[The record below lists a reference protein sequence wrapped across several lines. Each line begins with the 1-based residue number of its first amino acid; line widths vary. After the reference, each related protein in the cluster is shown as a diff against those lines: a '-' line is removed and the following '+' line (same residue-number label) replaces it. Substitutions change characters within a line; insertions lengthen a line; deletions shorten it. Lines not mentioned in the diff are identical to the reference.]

1 MTTYTAFSEYS
12 VHGEECQ
19 MKTGRSLHPLRQCLF
34 CMTMLFILPIQ
45 HALGEPLKPV
55 SGDLYR
61 GGTHIQFP
69 GTGVVFII
77 PDNYSGFISPNGD
90 VFVIERENE
99 PGYILVISESEM
111 TPEHMNTML
120 YQFIPY
126 EGDILLIPTEMP
138 QMENNRFSLAYTG
151 GAGEG
156 AIKGRGMG
164 LLNQDGTGL
173 IMFAL
178 GQAQLMEQYERLLID
193 IADSTSFTP

>member
-1 MTTYTAFSEYS
+1 
-12 VHGEECQ
+12 
-19 MKTGRSLHPLRQCLF
+19 MKSGSRLHRPYLCLC
-34 CMTMLFILPIQ
+34 CMMLLCILPMQ
-45 HALGEPLKPV
+45 HAQGEALIPV
-55 SGDLYR
+55 SGDLYE

-69 GTGVVFII
+69 GTGIVFVI
-77 PDNYSGFISPNGD
+77 PENYGGFISPNGD

-111 TPEHMNTML
+111 TPEHMNNML

-126 EGDILLIPTEMP
+126 EDDILLIPTEMP
-138 QMENNRFSLAYTG
+138 EMENNRFSLSYTA

-164 LLNQDGTGL
+164 LLHQDGTGL

-178 GQAQLMEQYERLLID
+178 GQSQLMVQFEQLLTE
-193 IADSTSFTP
+193 IADSVYFTP